1 MAWTDSRGNAG
12 LPKQP
17 PKTLRLVKQ
26 SEDSPKTGAILSIP
40 AQELMDTL
48 SVALAAG
55 CGVLISPTSDGGALS
70 VTLYAADQRHR
81 AYASSAE
88 DFHTILEA
96 VRDVSEAHM
105 VGGPMRA
112 VNGPLQSR

>member
-1 MAWTDSRGNAG
+1 MAWADPRGQVG
-12 LPKQP
+12 LGRAM

-26 SEDSPKTGAILSIP
+26 SDGTPKTGEILGIP

-70 VTLYAADQRHR
+70 VTVYAGDQRHR
-81 AYASSAE
+81 AYAASAE
-88 DFHTILEA
+88 DFHSILEA

-112 VNGPLQSR
+112 VNGPLQAR